1 MTNNKDS
8 LDELVAALP
17 PSFTSRFGEIIW
29 AAGGVGFGWWPACI
43 YDPRLTIGSARKLAS
58 KHLGKKHLVYFFGCY
73 DAPFTVLLESKC
85 YNWERGLMEDYEA
98 GKTAKSMGKNRALM
112 FEVAFRHAVAENDK
126 PVEMRLNWN
135 HEEIHGAPA
144 EMNNVTAGNRGGVT
158 VNGNEGSTGKKTASS
173 TNGNTK
179 KRKKPKS
186 EFEKGSIRRSEPGP
200 TEKCSTEEEAKK
212 GLEPSKKEAIANK
225 IESIES
231 QRFFCKIKILE
242 SDPYGD
248 LREIRHGR
256 RIGFISMPCRKTS
269 TFADARKIMDEDLD
283 KADATPPP
291 GTQWKFYMPGL
302 GKMSLKQE
310 KKLGSMF
317 ELLLGRKDDSIEDGS
332 ISNPMS
338 VTVFPE
344 SLNL

>member
-43 YDPRLTIGSARKLAS
+43 YDPRLTIGSARKLAL

-126 PVEMRLNWN
+126 PVEMRLDWN

-144 EMNNVTAGNRGGVT
+144 EMKKVSVSNSGGVT
-158 VNGNEGSTGKKTASS
+158 GNGVNTGKKTASS
-173 TNGNTK
+173 PNGNAK
-179 KRKKPKS
+179 KRKKSKP
-186 EFEKGSIRRSEPGP
+186 EFQNVSIRRSVRGSN
-200 TEKCSTEEEAKK
+200 EKARTEEETIQEV
-212 GLEPSKKEAIANK
+212 LELSKKEAIANK
-225 IESIES
+225 IESTES
-231 QRFFCKIKILE
+231 QRFFCKIKILD

-248 LREIRHGR
+248 LKEIRHGR
-256 RIGFISMPCRKTS
+256 RIGFICMPCRKTS
-269 TFADARKIMDEDLD
+269 TFADARRIMGEDLD
-283 KADATPPP
+283 AQDGTPPP
-291 GTQWKFYMPGL
+291 GTQWKFYVPGL
-302 GKMSLKQE
+302 GKVSFKQE
-310 KKLGSMF
+310 TKLGAMF
-317 ELLLGRKDDSIEDGS
+317 DILLAVKDDSTGDGS
-332 ISNPMS
+332 VSNPMP
-338 VTVFPE
+338 VTVFSE
-344 SLNL
+344 SLNP